1 MKSVTELAEVR
12 EKARKGMFIRND
24 HHQGIKVV
32 VAMGECGI
40 AAGARDVLAAI
51 TKEIE
56 KQGLE
61 AQVMLSGCRGKCA
74 GEPMFEVLLPGKN
87 KAAYTGATP
96 EKASEVI
103 RNLAKDS

>member
-1 MKSVTELAEVR
+1 MKSVTELAQMR

-24 HHQGIKVV
+24 HHKGIKVV

-40 AAGARDVLAAI
+40 DAGARNVLAAI
-51 TKEIE
+51 TKEVE

-61 AQVMLSGCRGKCA
+61 AQVILSGCRGECA
-74 GEPMFEVLLPGKN
+74 SEPVFEVLLPGKD
-87 KAAYTGATP
+87 KVTHTKATP

-103 RNLAKDS
+103 RGLAK